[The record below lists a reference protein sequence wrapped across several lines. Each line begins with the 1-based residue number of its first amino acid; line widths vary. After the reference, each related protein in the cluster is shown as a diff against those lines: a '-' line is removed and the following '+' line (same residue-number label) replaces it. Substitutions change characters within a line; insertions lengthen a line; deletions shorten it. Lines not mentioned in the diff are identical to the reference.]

1 MNTLLRLTALYALL
15 GALLLGLAGCDGG
28 STTFTPEESEPGFE
42 RGRMLVRQ
50 GRNPEALASFL
61 KVIAKRGDD
70 APESHL
76 EAALI
81 YRQHIKDQL
90 AAIYHFR
97 KYIELQ
103 PNSRQA
109 ELVRN
114 QIQAATREFART
126 LPAHPLEDQS
136 VRLSY
141 QDQLDRLQRENEQL
155 KSEIAALRAG
165 IAANPAPQ
173 RSFSQG
179 RFEISDNNGA
189 VVQPDTQQAV
199 SDDRTNI
206 QEPET
211 GGETDTPFVH
221 APITPDNSQLIR
233 TPDIASRPA
242 APAPTTTTPAP
253 ASTKPAQPEKPA
265 AKEHIVV
272 SGDTLSTIS
281 FKYYGTRG
289 RAKDIQAANKDVLKG
304 GDRLS
309 IGMKLRLP

>member
-1 MNTLLRLTALYALL
+1 MNTLLRFTALYALL

-179 RFEISDNNGA
+179 RFEISNNNGA
-189 VVQPDTQQAV
+189 VVQPDEQQPRSEDVAI
-199 SDDRTNI
+199 I

-211 GGETDTPFVH
+211 GGDPDTPFVH
-221 APITPDNSQLIR
+221 SPLTPTNTQLIR
-233 TPDIASRPA
+233 APEVASRPA
-242 APAPTTTTPAP
+242 ATQPATAATTAP
-253 ASTKPAQPEKPA
+253 TKPAQAEKPA
-265 AKEHIVV
+265 AKEHIVA

-281 FKYYGTRG
+281 LKYYGTRG